1 MIKQLCK
8 AEAAARRQCDPRRRG
23 KMKKQAP
30 LLRYTQMCSVLL
42 GGGRNQIVMRK
53 YVLHGFLFL

>member
-42 GGGRNQIVMRK
+42 GGVEIR
-53 YVLHGFLFL
+53 